1 MKSQLVEKKGILPG
15 DLSVAAVAAAGT
27 AVAGA
32 VIGIPHDAEHVL
44 KIDTRND
51 SATVFG
57 SVGAGTGAALPIC
70 ETSNFSEGSHFAF

>member
-1 MKSQLVEKKGILPG
+1 MRPLYLEEAQLGATSKWLG
-15 DLSVAAVAAAGT
+15 AAA
-27 AVAGA
+27 AAGA

-70 ETSNFSEGSHFAF
+70 ETFNFSEGSHFAF